1 MARHRK
7 SAKRASDKARRVMAL
22 LPMARHSVG
31 QHLRL
36 ALARSLTPGRGPEV
50 GALLPVRILGFEAER
65 PVEIV
70 TASGHVVRGLSVEGA
85 AALLRG
91 LA

>member
-1 MARHRK
+1 
-7 SAKRASDKARRVMAL
+7 
-22 LPMARHSVG
+22 MARHSVG
-31 QHLRL
+31 QCLRDAL
-36 ALARSLTPGRGPEV
+36 ALGFRPGRRPEV
-50 GALLPVRILGFEAER
+50 GTLLPVRILGFEAER

>member
-1 MARHRK
+1 
-7 SAKRASDKARRVMAL
+7 MAL
-22 LPMARHSVG
+22 LPVARHSVG
-31 QHLRL
+31 RRLRDAL
-36 ALARSLTPGRGPEV
+36 ALGLTAGREPEM
-50 GALLPVRILGFEAER
+50 GALLPVRLVGFEAET